1 MSSNDN
7 NQPSLVGGRTEYVKG
22 ATEQHTDKLVKAAIG
37 NMTGSHAWKSSG
49 KQAKSHAVDTMKA
62 AGERGDPSHGFG
74 VAEQKLGELT
84 GCEGMANEGAT
95 GKKRQ

>member
-7 NQPSLVGGRTEYVKG
+7 NQPSLVGGHTEYVKG
-22 ATEQHTDKLVKAAIG
+22 ATEAAIG

-62 AGERGDPSHGFG
+62 AGERRDPSHGFG

-95 GKKRQ
+95 SKRR